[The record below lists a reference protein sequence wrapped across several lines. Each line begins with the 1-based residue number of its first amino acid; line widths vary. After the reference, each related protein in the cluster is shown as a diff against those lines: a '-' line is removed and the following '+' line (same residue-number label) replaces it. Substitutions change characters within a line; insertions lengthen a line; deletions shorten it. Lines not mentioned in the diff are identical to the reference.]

1 MARINRLFSR
11 EVLAGLVAIGS
22 LALLYWG
29 FNFLKGKDV
38 LSKNK
43 VLYAVYDRIDGLSA
57 ARPINLNGFQIGQ
70 VNRIVFHPSMDGRLI
85 VELGIN
91 TDFPIAR
98 NSVARIVAQSLLGD
112 KSVDLIAG
120 DSPESVRWGDT
131 LQSDIAMSL
140 TEEVNRQVAPLKQ
153 KTEDLIGSIDTTI
166 TLING
171 FLTDDTRNNFKETF
185 SSVRR
190 SIQTLE
196 HSVKTIDGMLDETR
210 APFVMTVENINS
222 IVENLKNNEKELN
235 GILKNTEQITDTL
248 AKANLGKTIATL
260 NRVLNNTD
268 SIVQKVNDGY
278 GFAGKMVNDPALYE
292 NLSAAADQLKLLLI
306 DMKYNP
312 NRYVQ
317 FSLFG
322 NSRDYSPEEIRE
334 IEEAE
339 QKRREAEAKP

>member
-1 MARINRLFSR
+1 MAGI
-11 EVLAGLVAIGS
+11 VAIAS

-38 LSKNK
+38 LSKK
-43 VLYAVYDRIDGLSA
+43 RVLYAVYERIDGLSA
-57 ARPINLNGFQIGQ
+57 ARPINLNGYQIGQ
-70 VNRIVFHPSMDGRLI
+70 VNRIGFHPSMDGRLI
-85 VELGIN
+85 VEFGID
-91 TDFPIAR
+91 TDFPISK
-98 NSVARIVAQSLLGD
+98 NSVARIVAISLLGD
-112 KSVDLIAG
+112 KGVELIPG
-120 DSPESVRWGDT
+120 DSPDLIRSGDT
-131 LQSDIAMSL
+131 LKSDIAMSL

-153 KTEDLIGSIDTTI
+153 KTEDLIGSIDTTL

-171 FLTDDTRNNFKETF
+171 FLTEDTRTNFKETF

-196 HSVKTIDGMLDETR
+196 HTVQTIDQLLDDTR
-210 APFVMTVENINS
+210 VPFTTTIENVNS
-222 IVENLKNNEKELN
+222 IVANLRANENQLT

-260 NRVLNNTD
+260 NRVLSNTD

-278 GFAGKMVNDPALYE
+278 GFAGKVVNDPALYDNMAE
-292 NLSAAADQLKLLLI
+292 AAEQLKLLLL

-317 FSLFG
+317 FSLIG
-322 NSRDYSPEEIRE
+322 NSRDYSPEEIRK

-339 QKRREAEAKP
+339 KQKKSESTPADERP